1 MEPLRADVS
10 ALVVSPPA
18 PIWGAQLYL
27 LDQVDAL
34 ADRGVGLT
42 LGSPRGSDFAD
53 EWERRGHRLHD
64 LPITLH
70 ASMRIPGTNS
80 RPGPVTVARAGAGV
94 VGNCWHIARAARS
107 YDMLYSFSL
116 RSHLET
122 AVAGRLARVP
132 TALDLVDIVRP
143 GVGQKVLRR
152 AASLAQLTVANS
164 TATASVLG
172 DKPAVQIIHPGIDLG
187 RFRPGPAPV
196 GLRAELCLDPGAP
209 LVGIA
214 CRLDVRKGVQILVDA
229 MTRLQGCAGQAQ
241 LVVVGDVGTGP
252 AEFAKQLKLDAC
264 EALGD
269 RVRFVGRRSD
279 VADIMR
285 AIDVLVVASE
295 SEPFGLTALEA
306 QASGTPVIGTDA
318 GGLPEFVEHEVTG
331 LLVPPFEPEP
341 LARAIER
348 VLAGGA
354 SIEAMVI
361 EAERRARP
369 HRGLDAQY
377 DEIAQMYR
385 NVSVRAVHRG

>member
-1 MEPLRADVS
+1 VEPSRADVN

-34 ADRGVGLT
+34 ADRGVTLT

-53 EWERRGHRLHD
+53 EWERRGHALHD
-64 LPITLH
+64 LPLVLH
-70 ASMRIPGTNS
+70 ASMRIPGTS
-80 RPGPVTVARAGAGV
+80 ARPGPVTVGRAGVGV
-94 VGNCWHIARAARS
+94 VSNCWHIARAARS

-122 AVAGRLARVP
+122 AVAGRVSRVP

-143 GVGQKVLRR
+143 GMGQHVLRW

-172 DKPAVQIIHPGIDLG
+172 ARPTAQIIHPGIDLE
-187 RFRPGPAPV
+187 RFRPGPASS
-196 GLRAELCLDPGAP
+196 GLRAELCAHPEAP

-229 MTRLQGCAGQAQ
+229 MTRLKGCAGRAQ

-252 AEFAKQLKLDAC
+252 AEFAERLRRESN

-279 VADIMR
+279 MADIMR

-318 GGLPEFVEHEVTG
+318 GGLPEFVEHEVSG
-331 LLVPPFEPEP
+331 LLVPPFAPEP

-348 VLAGGA
+348 VLAGG
-354 SIEAMVI
+354 STIEAMVA

-369 HRGLDAQY
+369 SRGLDAQY
-377 DEIAQMYR
+377 DQIAEMYR
-385 NVSVRAVHRG
+385 DVAARSVRRG

>member
-1 MEPLRADVS
+1 MESLEVDVS

-27 LDQVDAL
+27 LDQVEAL
-34 ADRGVGLT
+34 AARGVNLT

-53 EWERRGHRLHD
+53 EWERRGHPLRD
-64 LPITLH
+64 LPISLH
-70 ASMRIPGTNS
+70 ANMRVAGTNG
-80 RPGPVTVARAGAGV
+80 RPGPVTVARAGVGVAG
-94 VGNCWHIARAARS
+94 NWWHIARAARS

-116 RSHLET
+116 RLHLES
-122 AVAGRLARVP
+122 ALAGRVARVP

-143 GVGQKVLRR
+143 GVGQKILRR

-172 DKPAVQIIHPGIDLG
+172 AKPAVQIIHPAIDLE
-187 RFRPGPAPV
+187 RFHPGPPPPD
-196 GLRAELCLDPGAP
+196 LRAELCRDPALP

-229 MTRLQGCAGQAQ
+229 MTRLRGCAGQAQ

-252 AEFAKQLKLDAC
+252 PEFTQQLKRDAY

-318 GGLPEFVEHEVTG
+318 GGLPEFVEHAVSG

-341 LARAIER
+341 LARAVER
-348 VLAGGA
+348 VLAGGET
-354 SIEAMVI
+354 IETMVV

-369 HRGLDAQY
+369 ARGLEAQY
-377 DEIAQMYR
+377 DQIAQMYR
-385 NVSVRAVHRG
+385 DVAAGTVRRG